1 MPPDPESV
9 SLPDPPP
16 PRPAARDAAIEAAMR
31 RFDAVEEPA
40 VTAKPRPTPWAR
52 RPEFQLA
59 MAASLALIIGVP
71 AALIG
76 TRGEDGVSSGEQA
89 PTAPAARMAE
99 PAQQPAAADMAT
111 NSAVEQDLQAPN
123 EPAPQKE
130 QVAPPSV
137 APIAGASVA
146 PAVPAQRE
154 EYAAPAAPPPAPA
167 PPPPALAQKS
177 ADTRTNDVVVT
188 GSRIARPNLESASP
202 VTVVGGQAAER
213 DAIAKTNFAKKDRAY
228 ASFLDRLQTA
238 VRDDDPAAVVKLI
251 SFPLRV
257 NSGGQSQTY
266 PDAKSVRRDFDR
278 IFTAQ
283 VREAI
288 LEQRADRLFS
298 RDLGVMVGNGE
309 VWFDHVCLDE
319 SCSRLGPVRIT
330 AVNR

>member
-1 MPPDPESV
+1 
-9 SLPDPPP
+9 
-16 PRPAARDAAIEAAMR
+16 MR
-31 RFDAVEEPA
+31 RFDGVEEPA
-40 VTAKPRPTPWAR
+40 VPARPRPTPWAR

-76 TRGEDGVSSGEQA
+76 TRGEDGVPSGEQA

-99 PAQQPAAADMAT
+99 AAQPPAAADVAT
-111 NSAVEQDLQAPN
+111 NSAVEQDLQAPSV
-123 EPAPQKE
+123 PAPQKE

-146 PAVPAQRE
+146 PAAPAQRE
-154 EYAAPAAPPPAPA
+154 EYAAPAAPPPPAPA
-167 PPPPALAQKS
+167 TPAPALAQKS

-188 GSRIARPNLESASP
+188 GARIPRPNLESASP

-251 SFPLRV
+251 SYPLRV

-266 PDAKSVRRDFDR
+266 SDARSVRRDFDR
-278 IFTAQ
+278 IFTPQ

-288 LEQRADRLFS
+288 LEQRPDRLFS

-319 SCSRLGPVRIT
+319 SCSRLGPVKIT
-330 AVNR
+330 AINR